1 MLAKPIPMGK
11 PLDALLDKLATEA
24 AAGITSPVV
33 LPQEAK
39 SFRKPPRSSSLI
51 TKLSIQR
58 IVYEWLQ
65 ESIRSR
71 TTNMY
76 NSVLRALQWASV
88 AVIYV

>member
-1 MLAKPIPMGK
+1 MGK
-11 PLDALLDKLATEA
+11 SLDTLLDKLATEA
-24 AAGITSPVV
+24 AAGITSPLV

-39 SFRKPPRSSSLI
+39 SFRNPTRSSSPI
-51 TKLSIQR
+51 AKFSIQR

-65 ESIRSR
+65 ESVRNR
-71 TTNMY
+71 TSNMY